1 MKRHLLAFAAAG
13 AMLLGVSG
21 GVSASAEQNN
31 APYQKSCVGIINSFQ
46 ASKLGLSPA
55 KNVEQNPEFFSSV
68 QEYQQLQR
76 NCKTGLG

>member
-13 AMLLGVSG
+13 AMLFGVSG

-46 ASKLGLSPA
+46 ASELGLSPA
-55 KNVEQNPEFFSSV
+55 EVVEQYPEFFGSV
-68 QEYQQLQR
+68 QEYQELQR